1 MSTTEKITP
10 VAIVGG
16 GIGGL
21 ALALHLHR
29 QGLACDVFEAVPQV
43 REIGVGITLLPHA
56 MRELAAL
63 GLADAVEAAGIVNYE
78 SVFYNRH
85 GQFIYRELR
94 GRHAGYPQ
102 PEVSIHR
109 GKLHQILWHAA
120 VQRLGPERVHT
131 GHRFARM
138 QHFEPKV
145 TLHFHDPQGQAL
157 PEVHCRVV
165 VAADGVNSAVRRV
178 FYPDEKMAF
187 NGINTWRGVSW
198 HKPIL
203 TGQSY
208 MRIGSIDTGKMVIY
222 PIANMNANDTDGQGL
237 QLVNW
242 VAEIGGQSERPND
255 WNRPGRLDEVL
266 PWFKD
271 WTFDWL
277 NVPELMANA
286 ESILE
291 YPMVDKD
298 PIGQWTFGRV
308 TLLGD
313 AAHPMYP
320 RGSNGSAQ
328 ALLDARTLADE
339 LAASAAAGTDPVHA
353 LVRYEAVR
361 RPLTSQV
368 VLTNRSTPPD
378 FINIKVDELTQG
390 QPFRHIDDVISQD
403 ELRKISDAYKQ
414 IAGFS
419 LGAMTQKN
427 G

>member
-1 MSTTEKITP
+1 MNTTEHIIP

-29 QGLACDVFEAVPQV
+29 LGQVCEVFEAVPQV

-63 GLADAVEAAGIVNYE
+63 GLAEAVEAAGIVNYE
-78 SVFYNRH
+78 SVFYTRH

-109 GKLHQILWHAA
+109 GKLHQILWQAA
-120 VQRLGPERVHT
+120 LQRLGSERVHT

-138 QHFEPKV
+138 VQHAHQV
-145 TLHFHDPQGQAL
+145 TLHFDDPQGQPL
-157 PEVHCRVV
+157 PEVCSRVV
-165 VAADGVNSAVRRV
+165 VASDGVNSAVRRV
-178 FYPDEKMAF
+178 FYPDEKVAF
-187 NGINTWRGVSW
+187 NGINTWRGVTR

-203 TGQSY
+203 TGKTY
-208 MRIGSIDTGKMVIY
+208 MRVGSIDTGKMVIY
-222 PIANMNANDTDGQGL
+222 PIADNIDGQGS
-237 QLVNW
+237 QLINW
-242 VAEIGGQSERPND
+242 VAEIGLQKESPND
-255 WNRPGRLDEVL
+255 WNRQGQLQDVL
-266 PWFKD
+266 PLFKD

-277 NVPELMANA
+277 DVPALIANA

-298 PIGQWTFGRV
+298 PIPQWTFGRV

-328 ALLDARTLADE
+328 ALVDAHTLADE
-339 LAASAAAGTDPVHA
+339 LAASAASGTDPVHA
-353 LVRYEAVR
+353 LGRYEDLR
-361 RPLTSQV
+361 RPITSQV

-378 FINIKVDELTQG
+378 FINIKVDELTGG

-403 ELRKISDAYKQ
+403 ELRKISDDYKK

-419 LGAMTQKN
+419 LAAMSSKN
-427 G
+427 

>member
-1 MSTTEKITP
+1 MNTTENITP

-29 QGLACDVFEAVPQV
+29 LGQVCEVFEAVPQV

-63 GLADAVEAAGIVNYE
+63 GLAEAVEAAGIVNYE
-78 SVFYNRH
+78 SVFYTRH

-109 GKLHQILWHAA
+109 GKLHQILWQAA
-120 VQRLGPERVHT
+120 VKRLGLERVHT
-131 GHRFARM
+131 GHRFSRM
-138 QHFEPKV
+138 AQQEHQVALYFE
-145 TLHFHDPQGQAL
+145 DPQGQPL
-157 PEVHCRVV
+157 PEVRSRVV
-165 VAADGVNSAVRRV
+165 VAADGVNSAVRQV
-178 FYPDEKMAF
+178 FYPGEKVAF
-187 NGINTWRGVSW
+187 NGINTWRGVTRHS
-198 HKPIL
+198 PIL
-203 TGQSY
+203 TGKSY
-208 MRIGSIDTGKMVIY
+208 MRVGSIDTGKMVIY
-222 PIANMNANDTDGQGL
+222 PIADNIDGQGT
-237 QLVNW
+237 QLINW
-242 VAEIGGQSERPND
+242 VAEIGLQKESPND
-255 WNRPGRLDEVL
+255 WNRPGRLDDVL
-266 PWFKD
+266 PLFKD
-271 WTFDWL
+271 WNFDWL
-277 NVPELMANA
+277 NVPELIANA

-298 PIGQWTFGRV
+298 PIAQWTFGRV

-328 ALLDARTLADE
+328 ALVDARTLADE
-339 LAASAAAGTDPVHA
+339 LTASFSVGGDPIQA
-353 LVRYEAVR
+353 LGRYEAQR
-361 RPLTSQV
+361 RPVTSQV

-378 FINIKVDELTQG
+378 FINIKVDELTGG

-403 ELRKISDAYKQ
+403 ELRKISDDYKK

-419 LGAMTQKN
+419 LAAMAPQN
-427 G
+427 

>member
-1 MSTTEKITP
+1 MNTTENIIP

-29 QGLACDVFEAVPQV
+29 LGQVCEVFEAVPQV

-63 GLADAVEAAGIVNYE
+63 GLAEAVEAAGIVNYE
-78 SVFYNRH
+78 SVFYTRH

-109 GKLHQILWHAA
+109 GKLHQILWQAA
-120 VQRLGPERVHT
+120 MQRLGPERVHT
-131 GHRFARM
+131 GHRFAQM
-138 QHFEPKV
+138 HHSEHTV
-145 TLHFHDPQGQAL
+145 TLHFQDPQGQAL
-157 PEVHCRVV
+157 PEVHSRVV

-178 FYPDEKMAF
+178 FYPDEKVAF
-187 NGINTWRGVSW
+187 NGINTWRGVTQ

-222 PIANMNANDTDGQGL
+222 PIADNIDGQGS
-237 QLVNW
+237 QLINW
-242 VAEIGGQSERPND
+242 VAEIGLQKESPND
-255 WNRPGRLDEVL
+255 WNRPGRLDDVL
-266 PWFKD
+266 PLFKD

-277 NVPELMANA
+277 DVPALIANA

-298 PIGQWTFGRV
+298 PIPQWTFGRV

-328 ALLDARTLADE
+328 ALVDARTLADE
-339 LAASAAAGTDPVHA
+339 LAASAAAGTDPAHA

-361 RPLTSQV
+361 RPVTSQV

-378 FINIKVDELTQG
+378 FINIKVDELTGG

-403 ELRKISDAYKQ
+403 ELRKISDDYKK

-419 LGAMTQKN
+419 LAAMASKV
-427 G
+427 

>member
-1 MSTTEKITP
+1 MNTTGNITP

-29 QGLACDVFEAVPQV
+29 LGHVCEVFEAVPQV

-63 GLADAVEAAGIVNYE
+63 GLAEVVEAAGIVNYE
-78 SVFYNRH
+78 SVFYTRH

-109 GKLHQILWHAA
+109 GKLHQILWQAT
-120 VQRLGPERVHT
+120 VQRLGLERVHT
-131 GHRFARM
+131 GHRFAGM
-138 QHFEPKV
+138 VQQDHQV
-145 TLHFHDPQGQAL
+145 TLHFDDPQGQPL
-157 PEVHCRVV
+157 PEVRSRVV

-178 FYPDEKMAF
+178 FYPDEKVAF
-187 NGINTWRGVSW
+187 NGINTWRGVTR
-198 HKPIL
+198 HRPIL
-203 TGQSY
+203 TGKSY
-208 MRIGSIDTGKMVIY
+208 MRVGSIDTGKMVIY
-222 PIANMNANDTDGQGL
+222 PIADNIDGQGT
-237 QLVNW
+237 QLINW
-242 VAEIGGQSERPND
+242 VAEIGLQKESPND
-255 WNRPGRLDEVL
+255 WNRQGRLQDVL
-266 PWFKD
+266 PLFKD

-277 NVPELMANA
+277 NVPELIAKA
-286 ESILE
+286 DSILE

-298 PIGQWTFGRV
+298 PIPQWTFGRV
-308 TLLGD
+308 TLMGD

-328 ALLDARTLADE
+328 ALVDARTLADE
-339 LAASAAAGTDPVHA
+339 LLNAAASGADPVHA
-353 LVRYEAVR
+353 LVRYEELR
-361 RPLTSQV
+361 RPITSQV

-378 FINIKVDELTQG
+378 FINIKVDELTGG

-403 ELRKISDAYKQ
+403 ELRKISDDYKK

-419 LGAMTQKN
+419 LAAMAPKN
-427 G
+427 